1 MEDPRTLV
9 HLLTAEPADLNSLN
23 ACQADTDAINAWVA
37 QLPMANLLNSTTQ
50 LLELVG
56 ELCRLRT
63 TYLSRLELLES
74 IRSTV
79 YYMCARIERQ
89 NAAGGTRWTPQ
100 LEQAQSL
107 QLKLAAGYQ
116 NVALAALP
124 ISGED
129 KSAREAVVNGL
140 HRAISDL
147 SRVLLRSH
155 RHYLTPDA
163 GIWLQLNQLFHV
175 ARGCGLA
182 EQKIREPENHNQA
195 PTSITEV
202 WLRPVL
208 ISLAKPNQLRAMEL
222 NQLFNALETW
232 SNQAEVRPA
241 EAKDLF
247 TIDLKQDRGPA
258 STAQTRANQVL
269 LGLNTE
275 VLAYELEAFL
285 REIPSSVAVPEYVG
299 TKVLQHVASA
309 WSTAQIRQHQRMQL
323 IEPVEIG
330 IGLRVAAAC
339 LAHEIELAKTNTR
352 TGPRT
357 HDKSVAVP
365 PLMNGP
371 AVHTTTARDT
381 SPLGFNVKWPEGLPA
396 SAQIGELL
404 SIREA
409 SSKLW
414 RIGVLRW
421 IGGSKGGTAITGV
434 ELLSPTAIPISARV
448 VRTKGGSTAF
458 AKALLLPAVPAMQRP
473 PSLITPRVPF
483 QPMQKIQIQRG
494 RTQSNIHLGSC
505 IGQTENYNQFSFRM
519 LGSYLENQPTS
530 LTMNVPTQSHGAH
543 RPTNGN

>member
-9 HLLTAEPADLNSLN
+9 HLLTAELADLNSLS

-37 QLPMANLLNSTTQ
+37 ELPMANLFTSTTQ

-63 TYLSRLELLES
+63 NYLSRLDLLES

-100 LEQAQSL
+100 LEQAQAL
-107 QLKLAAGYQ
+107 QLKLAAGYES
-116 NVALAALP
+116 VVLAALP

-163 GIWLQLNQLFHV
+163 GVWLQLNQLFHI
-175 ARGCGLA
+175 ARRCGLA
-182 EQKIREPENHNQA
+182 EQKVRDPENHNQA
-195 PTSITEV
+195 QTSTTEA

-208 ISLAKPNQLRAMEL
+208 IALAKPNQLRAMEL

-241 EAKDLF
+241 DAKDLF
-247 TIDLKQDRGPA
+247 TIDLMQDRGPA
-258 STAQTRANQVL
+258 STAQTRVNQVS

-299 TKVLQHVASA
+299 AKVLQHVASA
-309 WSTAQIRQHQRMQL
+309 WSTAQVRQHQRL
-323 IEPVEIG
+323 PLDEPVEIG
-330 IGLRVAAAC
+330 IGLRVASAC
-339 LAHEIELAKTNTR
+339 LAHEIELARTSTR
-352 TGPRT
+352 SEQRT
-357 HDKSVAVP
+357 STRSVSAPTAV
-365 PLMNGP
+365 NGP
-371 AVHTTTARDT
+371 TVHTTNARDT

-421 IGGSKGGTAITGV
+421 IGASKSGTAVTGV
-434 ELLSPTAIPISARV
+434 ELLSPTAVPVSARV

-458 AKALLLPAVPAMQRP
+458 AKALLLPGVPVMQRP

-530 LTMNVPTQSHGAH
+530 LTMNAHRHSHGAN